1 MQLSTQSANT
11 DSKPETACNVA
22 FARLK
27 PGMLQILEKGNYIMK
42 YPNYYHGKET
52 LVYYSIVLWPVS
64 DHWGKSVKTVYKTA
78 KGAERKARKEMESG
92 LYKGATIREEKVFLR
107 DENNEFSS
115 SGVYADLTA

>member
-1 MQLSTQSANT
+1 
-11 DSKPETACNVA
+11 
-22 FARLK
+22 
-27 PGMLQILEKGNYIMK
+27 MK

-52 LVYYSIVLWPVS
+52 LVYYSIVLWPIS
-64 DHWGKSVKTVYKTA
+64 DHWGTSVKTVYKTA
-78 KGAERKARKEMESG
+78 KGAERKARKELESG